1 MREGIR
7 ECGVAYKVLDH
18 PIVGIPFPQC
28 PTFAA
33 GFIQRVC
40 CDMVASYPV
49 LLAFLAY
56 GVLWAEDIP
65 ELKAKMGPPVIDELM
80 GGCSLTCA
88 FPWDAIPG
96 DSGSSK
102 ISALNDS
109 SSLTAWTSARVGDRL
124 VFKFPAN
131 LPRSLNGTPFYGV
144 DIANGRIHPES
155 GFKDLGRVKRIR
167 LFHNGQPLYTI
178 QLADTRRWQKT
189 SFPDVYLNIGDT
201 LSLEI
206 MEVYPGKTGSTAAIT
221 EIVLQGAH

>member
-1 MREGIR
+1 
-7 ECGVAYKVLDH
+7 
-18 PIVGIPFPQC
+18 
-28 PTFAA
+28 
-33 GFIQRVC
+33 
-40 CDMVASYPV
+40 

-65 ELKAKMGPPVIDELM
+65 ELKTKMGPPVIDELM

-131 LPRSLNGTPFYGV
+131 LPRELNGTPFYGV
-144 DIANGRIHPES
+144 DIANGRIRPES
-155 GFKDLGRVKRIR
+155 GFKDLGRVKTIR
-167 LFHNGQPLYTI
+167 LFHNNQPLYTI
-178 QLADTRRWQKT
+178 QLADTRRWQKA
-189 SFPDVYLNIGDT
+189 SFPDVVSEHRRYAGARNPGD
-201 LSLEI
+201 LSRKDGFHSGDHRSCPSRRPLILSDCQMPNSERPSRRLPD
-206 MEVYPGKTGSTAAIT
+206 PGRLRPLSWRK
-221 EIVLQGAH
+221 